1 MPPHPHA
8 IRALYATPI
17 SPQIIEAVKI
27 VERETL
33 PLSSACRCK
42 ITRSKPLIA
51 RYMNAGTSECTK
63 HSRTVRQNTFIFFL
77 NPDIF
82 FLRTPFRA
90 FFLCLSDIYFF
101 GTQNISAQGLS
112 RHSPAYIMRRP
123 IFIRR
128 EQIRRTPITC
138 AIRKFVP
145 RFFLRRKAL
154 RTGSYPLPPPL
165 PPHSAAPLLF
175 CRALLRRSLA

>member
-8 IRALYATPI
+8 IIALYATPI

-27 VERETL
+27 AERETL

-77 NPDIF
+77 KPDIF
-82 FLRTPFRA
+82 SSVHPFGRFSFVYRIYIFSELRTFRRKA
-90 FFLCLSDIYFF
+90 CPVI
-101 GTQNISAQGLS
+101 A
-112 RHSPAYIMRRP
+112 RHIIMRRP

-165 PPHSAAPLLF
+165 PPHSEAPLLF
-175 CRALLRRSLA
+175 CRAPLRRSLA

>member
-1 MPPHPHA
+1 MPLQNYKEQTAHRQIHERRHQRVHEALPH
-8 IRALYATPI
+8 RTP
-17 SPQIIEAVKI
+17 E
-27 VERETL
+27 
-33 PLSSACRCK
+33 
-42 ITRSKPLIA
+42 
-51 RYMNAGTSECTK
+51 
-63 HSRTVRQNTFIFFL
+63 HFHFFL
-77 NPDIF
+77 KPGHF